1 MKTLIFSFCGLLAAV
16 GSVRAQIAEWTFDSL
31 SLSAS
36 VTNSTSL
43 FNVLADIGSGTA
55 SSTHATSTVFSTPS
69 GNGSAESISAT
80 RWTVGD
86 YWQFQ
91 TSTLGYSGIEV
102 SWDQTGS
109 STGPGKGLL
118 EYSTDGTA
126 FTAVGSDYTILVN
139 GTPYTTWGGITRSPA
154 YTFIYNLSSITA
166 LNNAPSVFFRL
177 VDDSTISA
185 GGGTVGT
192 AGTDRVDNFTVAV
205 VPEPAGAVLGGLGLL
220 GWSLL
225 RRRN

>member
-1 MKTLIFSFCGLLAAV
+1 MKKSLPCFCALLVAG
-16 GSVRAQIAEWTFDSL
+16 GSVQAQIAGWTFNSL
-31 SLSAS
+31 SLSVS
-36 VTNSTSL
+36 DTNSTSL
-43 FNVLADIGSGTA
+43 FNVPADVGSGTA

-80 RWTVGD
+80 KWTVGD

-91 TSTLGYSGIEV
+91 TSTLGDSGIQV
-102 SWDQTGS
+102 SWDQTSS

-118 EYSTDGTA
+118 LYSTDGSI
-126 FTAVGSDYTILVN
+126 FTPVGSDYTILEN
-139 GTPYTTWGGITRSPA
+139 GTPHTTWGGITRSA
-154 YTFIYNLSSITA
+154 FYTFTYDLSSITA
-166 LNNAPSVFFRL
+166 LNNAPFVYFRL

-205 VPEPAGAVLGGLGLL
+205 VPEPTCAVLGGLGLL
-220 GWSLL
+220 CWSLL